1 MLSAFGERLGIPG
14 LALDAQGCCR
24 LVFDGRR
31 MLELRAS
38 GAQRRL
44 VMSIRL
50 GRDGVSGSTGVERAL
65 LQANLWGAGTGGGW
79 FALDE
84 SGQACL
90 QQEVVLGDDSAAQ
103 LLAKT
108 EGMLGSIDLWER
120 RLAGEMS
127 GLVPA
132 DAMAMA
138 RATQRV

>member
-1 MLSAFGERLGIPG
+1 MLSALGERLGIPG

-38 GAQRRL
+38 SAQRRL

-50 GRDGVSGSTGVERAL
+50 SRDGASGAAGVERAL

-84 SGQACL
+84 RGQACL
-90 QQEVVLGDDSAAQ
+90 QQEVMLGDDSAAQ

-120 RLAGEMS
+120 RLAGEGAGFVS
-127 GLVPA
+127 P

>member
-1 MLSAFGERLGIPG
+1 MLSALGEQLGIAG

-24 LVFDGRR
+24 LVFDGQR

-44 VMSIRL
+44 VMSMRVAC
-50 GRDGVSGSTGVERAL
+50 DGTSGTGGMERVL

-84 SGQACL
+84 KGQACL
-90 QQEVVLGDDSAAQ
+90 QQEVMLGDDSAAQ
-103 LLAKT
+103 LLAKM
-108 EGMLGSIDLWER
+108 EGMLNGIDLWER
-120 RLAGEMS
+120 RLEGEVS
-127 GLVPA
+127 GLLTA

-138 RATQRV
+138 RASQRV

>member
-1 MLSAFGERLGIPG
+1 
-14 LALDAQGCCR
+14 
-24 LVFDGRR
+24 
-31 MLELRAS
+31 
-38 GAQRRL
+38 
-44 VMSIRL
+44 MSIRL
-50 GRDGVSGSTGVERAL
+50 DRDGTSGNAGVERAL

-84 SGQACL
+84 RGRACL
-90 QQEVVLGDDSAAQ
+90 QQEVMLGEDSAAQ

-120 RLAGEMS
+120 KLAGEVS

>member
-1 MLSAFGERLGIPG
+1 
-14 LALDAQGCCR
+14 
-24 LVFDGRR
+24 
-31 MLELRAS
+31 
-38 GAQRRL
+38 
-44 VMSIRL
+44 MSIRL
-50 GRDGVSGSTGVERAL
+50 SRDGASGAAGVERAL

-84 SGQACL
+84 RGQACL
-90 QQEVVLGDDSAAQ
+90 QQEVMLGDDSAAQ

-120 RLAGEMS
+120 RLAGEGAGFVS
-127 GLVPA
+127 P